1 VNIPMRGGSPMAAYT
16 EDWVRIAQQVSVEM
30 DPTKLMALVEQ
41 LCNALDGR
49 RQAISRVVSVS
60 HKGND

>member
-1 VNIPMRGGSPMAAYT
+1 MAAYT